1 MEKAHFIAD
10 ARREQMMDATIEVL
24 NEIGYKNI
32 NLSKIAKKA
41 GISTGLISYHFS
53 GKDDLIQHT
62 LLYLIQQELH
72 YIQEKVK
79 SLENSSKQL
88 IAYINASLD
97 YQYTKPKNNIALIE
111 IVFNARNSEN
121 IPYYLL
127 DDDDDDDDLLKNLL
141 RDILT
146 RGQISGCFSDFR
158 PEIMTV
164 MIQGIISESM
174 LSPQKRLDGYK
185 EEIVQNILKLVQ

>member
-10 ARREQMMDATIEVL
+10 ARREQMMDATIETL
-24 NEIGYKNI
+24 NEIGYKKVS
-32 NLSKIAKKA
+32 LSKIAKKA

-62 LLYLIQQELH
+62 FLYLIQQELH

-88 IAYINASLD
+88 TAYINASLD

-127 DDDDDDDDLLKNLL
+127 DDDDNDLLKNLL

-146 RGQISGCFSDFR
+146 RGQISGCFSDFC

>member
-1 MEKAHFIAD
+1 MEKAYFIAD
-10 ARREQMMDATIEVL
+10 ARREQMMDATIKTL
-24 NEIGYKNI
+24 NEIGYKKVS
-32 NLSKIAKKA
+32 LSKIAKKA
-41 GISTGLISYHFS
+41 GISTSLISYHFS

-62 LLYLIQQELH
+62 FLYLIQQEFH

-79 SLENSSKQL
+79 SIENIPKQL
-88 IAYINASLD
+88 VAYINASLD
-97 YQYTKPKNNIALIE
+97 YQYLKPENNIALIE

-127 DDDDDDDDLLKNLL
+127 DDDEEDDLLKNLL
-141 RDILT
+141 RDILIK
-146 RGQISGCFSDFR
+146 GQMSGRFSDFH

>member
-32 NLSKIAKKA
+32 SLSKIAKKA

-127 DDDDDDDDLLKNLL
+127 DDDDDDDLLKNLL

>member
-1 MEKAHFIAD
+1 MEKAYFIAD
-10 ARREQMMDATIEVL
+10 ARREQMMDATIKTL
-24 NEIGYKNI
+24 NEIGYKKVS
-32 NLSKIAKKA
+32 LSKIAKKA
-41 GISTGLISYHFS
+41 GISTSLISYHFS

-62 LLYLIQQELH
+62 FLYLIQQEFH

-79 SLENSSKQL
+79 SIENIPKQL
-88 IAYINASLD
+88 VAYINASLD
-97 YQYTKPKNNIALIE
+97 YQYLKPENNIALIE

-127 DDDDDDDDLLKNLL
+127 DDDEEDDLLKNLL
-141 RDILT
+141 RDILIK
-146 RGQISGCFSDFR
+146 GQMSGCFSDFH